1 MNFLDRV
8 AGPLD
13 KNSCAY
19 FLITTLL
26 FFFILIFTLVG
37 EVIYTLFN
45 FKKINKNNF
54 IQGVLILFNIFLA
67 YFVNRLLLTMCRKSL
82 D

>member
-1 MNFLDRV
+1 MSVLDRI

-13 KNSCAY
+13 KNSCTY

-26 FFFILIFTLVG
+26 FFFILILTLIG
-37 EVIYTLFN
+37 EVVYTLLN
-45 FKKINKNNF
+45 FKKINRSNF

-82 D
+82 G

>member
-1 MNFLDRV
+1 MSFLDRI

-13 KNSCAY
+13 KNSCTY

-26 FFFILIFTLVG
+26 FFFILILTLIG
-37 EVIYTLFN
+37 EVVYTLLN
-45 FKKINKNNF
+45 FKKINRSNF

-82 D
+82 G

>member
-1 MNFLDRV
+1 MSFLDRV

-13 KNSCAY
+13 KKSCTY

-26 FFFILIFTLVG
+26 FFFALVLTLIG
-37 EVIYTLFN
+37 EVVYTVMN
-45 FKKINKNNF
+45 FKKINRFVF
-54 IQGVLILFNIFLA
+54 INGILILFNIFLA

>member
-1 MNFLDRV
+1 MTFLERI

-13 KNSCAY
+13 KNSCTY

-26 FFFILIFTLVG
+26 FFFILILTLLG
-37 EVIYTLFN
+37 DIFYTILN
-45 FKKINKNNF
+45 FKKINMTNF
-54 IQGVLILFNIFLA
+54 TSGILILFNIFLA

-82 D
+82 V

>member
-1 MNFLDRV
+1 MSFLDKI

-13 KNSCAY
+13 KSSCTY

-26 FFFILIFTLVG
+26 FFFVLVLTLIG
-37 EVIYTLFN
+37 EFVYTVMN
-45 FKKINKNNF
+45 FKKINRSNL
-54 IQGVLILFNIFLA
+54 ISGILILFNVFLA

>member
-1 MNFLDRV
+1 MSVLDRI

-13 KNSCAY
+13 KNSCTY

-26 FFFILIFTLVG
+26 FFFILILTLIG
-37 EVIYTLFN
+37 EVVYTLLN
-45 FKKINKNNF
+45 FKKINRSNF

>member
-13 KNSCAY
+13 KNSCTY

-26 FFFILIFTLVG
+26 FFFILILTLVG
-37 EVIYTLFN
+37 EVVYTLLN